1 MSTNDRG
8 PVSIPLVG
16 GAAAIVFAALLVYQH
31 CAALTLGSVCQTW
44 LLLPLIL
51 G

>member
-8 PVSIPLVG
+8 PVSMPLVS
-16 GAAAIVFAALLVYQH
+16 GAAAVVFAILLVYQH
-31 CAALTLGSVCQTW
+31 CSALTLGSVCQTW
-44 LLLPLIL
+44 LLLPLVL